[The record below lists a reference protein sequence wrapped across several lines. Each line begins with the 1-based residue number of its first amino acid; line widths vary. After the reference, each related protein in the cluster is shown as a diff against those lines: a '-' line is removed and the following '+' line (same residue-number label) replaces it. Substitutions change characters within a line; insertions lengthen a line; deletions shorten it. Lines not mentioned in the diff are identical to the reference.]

1 VHRGTR
7 DVNTREVTT
16 RALLVCRAQNPAL
29 RHELSFEMSQ
39 MHSDAVLYFGADEN
53 DAAAGGPEEPKPVLS
68 RANVIGSKAPR
79 LSTAAVFDTP

>member
-1 VHRGTR
+1 
-7 DVNTREVTT
+7 VTT